1 MKSKYKQQI
10 KVIIIEDDIAIAKTI
25 EYNLKKSGC
34 KVKILSTG
42 EDLLSYIKIIQ
53 PDILLI
59 DWMLP
64 GIPGTTICGI
74 VRQNIETANIP
85 IIMVSSKT
93 DDIDKVLGLEHG
105 ADDYITKPISP
116 PELIARIRAILRR
129 TRPSLVENTLSY
141 LDIIIDLE
149 TFVVTR
155 NNFLVTLTPI
165 ALQLLRLFMA
175 YPRKV
180 FTRDQLIEKIW
191 GNNAEVDERTI
202 DVHITR
208 LRKELMRFGRDVIQ
222 TVRMIGYKI
231 E

>member
-1 MKSKYKQQI
+1 MKTKRQQYI
-10 KVIIIEDDIAIAKTI
+10 KVILVEDDIAISKTI
-25 EYNLKKSGC
+25 EYNLTKDGC
-34 KVKILSTG
+34 EVIILSNG
-42 EDLLSYIKIIQ
+42 ENLLQYVKVIQ

-64 GIPGTTICGI
+64 GIPGTAICSI
-74 VRQNIETANIP
+74 LRQDKEASNIP
-85 IIMVSSKT
+85 IIMISSKK

-129 TRPSLVENTLSY
+129 TRPALVDKKVEY
-141 LDIIIDLE
+141 LDIMIDLNSCS
-149 TFVVTR
+149 VAR
-155 NNFLVTLTPI
+155 NGHPI
-165 ALQLLRLFMA
+165 KLSPIEFQILQVLIE

-180 FTRDQLIEKIW
+180 FSRDKLIEIVW
-191 GNNAEVDERTI
+191 GDNTEVDERTI

-208 LRKELMRFGRDVIQ
+208 LRKSLGIFGRDVIQ
-222 TVRMIGYKI
+222 TVRTIGYKI